1 MPKPMLLLIMLI
13 LSACLPKLSPEESAR
28 SINSGERLLNETFSN
43 PGNWSSFNTDAYAAT
58 VADGVYRMLLAESDQ
73 YIYGTNRE
81 HYSNTIIDVDVTWL
95 SDNPD
100 AFAGVICRLHP
111 ENGRGYYVV
120 VSAAGDF
127 SIRYLGRNQDDAIVR
142 WQGDSGIPRSGSF
155 RMRVICVEDFIAL
168 YIDGEYIDGGE
179 DRRLRDGQI
188 GLTIGMPGIAAQG
201 EVAMVEFDDLRVWE
215 ASFP

>member
-1 MPKPMLLLIMLI
+1 MPKPTFFLIILLLT
-13 LSACLPKLSPEESAR
+13 ACLPKLAPEYPAR
-28 SINSGERLLNETFSN
+28 SVNAGERLLNEAFSS
-43 PGNWSSFNTDAYAAT
+43 PGNWSSYDTGAHAAT
-58 VADGVYRMLLAESDQ
+58 VTDGVYRMLLAEPDG
-73 YIYGTNRE
+73 YIYGTNRRV
-81 HYSNTIIDVDVTWL
+81 YDNSIIDVDVTWL

-168 YIDGEYIDGGE
+168 YIDGEYIDGGI
-179 DRRLRDGQI
+179 DSRLRDGQI
-188 GLTIGMPGIAAQG
+188 GLTIGMPRIVSQG
-201 EVAMVEFDDLRVWE
+201 ELAIVEFDDLRVWE
-215 ASFP
+215 GSFP